1 MDVITHEPT
10 FLHPANRPPLLPS
23 ALAPLP
29 LGSVKPRGWLER
41 QLRLQAE
48 GITGHLG
55 EFWPDVGP
63 NSAWLGGT
71 GEAWERGP
79 YYCDGLIPL
88 AFLTGDATLLALARR
103 WVEAM
108 LASQRDDGWFGP
120 TSNHDSWP
128 LMVALKVLAQYHE
141 ATGDGRVL
149 ELMRRYFRHRLDQPT
164 DLAHDTW
171 RGVRYADEVLSI
183 HWLYNRT
190 GEAWLLDLA
199 RRHYETGFD
208 WIDYFLR
215 FPWRAK
221 IDPFAFRHEHHVVN
235 VAMALKHPALH
246 YAQTGD
252 ERARRAVY
260 AALENLDRYH
270 GQATGIF
277 TGDEHLA
284 GLEPT
289 QGTEL
294 CAVVEM
300 MFSLEYLLA
309 CLGDAAF
316 GDRLEQIAYNA
327 LPAPFTPDLWSHQY
341 DQQANQV
348 LCTVDERCWTNN
360 NPDSNIFG
368 LEPNFGCCTAN
379 LHQGWPKFVKH
390 LWMATADRGL
400 AAAAYGPCQVQALV
414 GDRQPVTIIVETDYP
429 FAETVRLRVE
439 NGAATFPL
447 HLRIPAWAMGARV
460 AGCVAD
466 HAVDAGSFHTI
477 ERAWQPGDEI
487 ELTLPMAVRVL
498 PRLRGAVALAR
509 GPVVFSLQIEEEW
522 KQIGGEL
529 PHADWEVRPRSPWNY
544 ALCLDRAHPERSVQV
559 QTQPVG
565 DVPFDPRQ
573 APATLL
579 ARGRRVP
586 TWQIECN
593 SAGPTPPSPVI
604 TDEPVEEIRLI
615 PYGSAHLRITEFP
628 VAAQCDAPGASPKQ
642 ESKAQ

>member
-1 MDVITHEPT
+1 MHSITNKPA
-10 FLHPANRPPLLPS
+10 FLYPANRPPLLPS
-23 ALAPLP
+23 ALTPLP

-79 YYCDGLIPL
+79 YYCDGLVPL
-88 AFLTGDATLLALARR
+88 AFLTGDDALLALAQR

-120 TSNHDSWP
+120 ASNHDSWP

-149 ELMRRYFRHRLDQPT
+149 ALMRRYFRHRLDQPA
-164 DLAHDTW
+164 DLPPDTW

-183 HWLYNRT
+183 HWLHNRT

-199 RRHYETGFD
+199 RRYYAAGFD
-208 WIDYFLR
+208 WIGYFLR

-252 ERARRAVY
+252 ERARRAAY

-300 MFSLEYLLA
+300 MFSLEYLLS
-309 CLGDAAF
+309 CLGDATF

-327 LPAPFTPDLWSHQY
+327 LPAPFTPDMWSHQY

-360 NPDSNIFG
+360 NADSNIFG
-368 LEPNFGCCTAN
+368 REPNFGCCTAN

-414 GDRQPVTIIVETDYP
+414 GDRQPITIAVETDYP

-439 NGAATFPL
+439 GGAATFPL
-447 HLRIPAWAMGARV
+447 YLRIPAWATGARV
-460 AGCVAD
+460 AGCVA
-466 HAVDAGSFHTI
+466 AREVGAGSFYKI

-487 ELTLPMAVRVL
+487 TLTLPMAVRIL
-498 PRLRGAVALAR
+498 PRPRDAVALAR
-509 GPVVFSLQIEEEW
+509 GPLVFSLQIEEEW

-529 PHADWEVRPRSPWNY
+529 PYADWEVRPRSPWNY

-559 QTQPVG
+559 QTRPVG
-565 DVPFDPRQ
+565 DVPFDPQQ
-573 APATLL
+573 APVTLA

-586 TWQIECN
+586 TWQMECN
-593 SAGPTPPSPVI
+593 SAGPTPSSPVV

-628 VAAQCDAPGASPKQ
+628 VAERCDASPEQ
-642 ESKAQ
+642 RG